1 MSSRKRL
8 TLLQKREI
16 IEIANKPG
24 FNSVKLQETSDSLN
38 IEAIAEQINTE
49 ENFELF
55 IDDSSDE
62 EDENDNT
69 ETINESEPPE
79 ILLPMIDKLRRHF
92 QSSDNVKQDWFSA
105 LNCMESSLVN
115 SISQSKKSQ
124 PKITAFVNA
133 NNYL

>member
-1 MSSRKRL
+1 M
-8 TLLQKREI
+8 LQGES
-16 IEIANKPG
+16 N
-24 FNSVKLQETSDSLN
+24 QETSDSLN

-124 PKITAFVNA
+124 PKITAFFNA
-133 NNYL
+133 NNNL

>member
-124 PKITAFVNA
+124 PKITAFFNA
-133 NNYL
+133 NNNL

>member
-24 FNSVKLQETSDSLN
+24 SNSKTRQKIAQDYGISQATISL
-38 IEAIAEQINTE
+38 
-49 ENFELF
+49 
-55 IDDSSDE
+55 
-62 EDENDNT
+62 
-69 ETINESEPPE
+69 
-79 ILLPMIDKLRRHF
+79 H
-92 QSSDNVKQDWFSA
+92 NVKQDWFSA

-124 PKITAFVNA
+124 PKITAFFNA
-133 NNYL
+133 NNNL